1 MKARVTVFVMDGDGE
16 FLYNVKIEVNSVE
29 DVLQMV
35 AAGIYSAN
43 ADVNTDD
50 IISDID
56 KGIIRKTIEQKTD
69 FCKTVKITKEVK
81 LYVSID
87 ED

>member
-1 MKARVTVFVMDGDGE
+1 MKARVIVFIIGGNGE
-16 FLYNVKIEVNSVE
+16 ILYKTKIEVNSVE

-56 KGIIRKTIEQKTD
+56 KEIITKIIEQKTD

-81 LYVSID
+81 LQVSID
-87 ED
+87 KD

>member
-16 FLYNVKIEVNSVE
+16 FLYNAKIEVNSVE

-43 ADVNTDD
+43 AGVNTDD

>member
-1 MKARVTVFVMDGDGE
+1 MKARVTIFGADGNGE
-16 FLYNVKIEVNSVE
+16 FLYNAKIEVNSVE

-43 ADVNTDD
+43 ADVNIDD

-56 KGIIRKTIEQKTD
+56 KEIITKTIEQKTD

-87 ED
+87 